1 MTSNFQGNED
11 FLKVEKLLERK
22 SKEIDII
29 KKVSNQINKTLNL
42 NTISK
47 SMQKLTPVKKV
58 LESRFRTLW
67 MRFFGHHNNTLTR
80 FISYFYEK

>member
-1 MTSNFQGNED
+1 MTSNFQGNEE

-47 SMQKLTPVKKV
+47 SMQKL
-58 LESRFRTLW
+58 
-67 MRFFGHHNNTLTR
+67 MDDFFGFKHSMILLLMR
-80 FISYFYEK
+80 KMKI